1 MLGGAERRGCKLLLD
16 ELGQPADV
24 LVEQR
29 PAGRNRARVADRV
42 AIALLDLGCRHEDV
56 VDDLCD
62 RAVGRAR
69 NQPRLTRER
78 LDRLERQT
86 RSALVAHRD
95 EYVRLRP
102 ETLDEVER
110 LRGRAAGERRVEG
123 GSAAGEED
131 TRALRKAAVADALW
145 NLA

>member
-1 MLGGAERRGCKLLLD
+1 M
-16 ELGQPADV
+16 
-24 LVEQR
+24 
-29 PAGRNRARVADRV
+29 
-42 AIALLDLGCRHEDV
+42 
-56 VDDLCD
+56 
-62 RAVGRAR
+62 
-69 NQPRLTRER
+69 
-78 LDRLERQT
+78 